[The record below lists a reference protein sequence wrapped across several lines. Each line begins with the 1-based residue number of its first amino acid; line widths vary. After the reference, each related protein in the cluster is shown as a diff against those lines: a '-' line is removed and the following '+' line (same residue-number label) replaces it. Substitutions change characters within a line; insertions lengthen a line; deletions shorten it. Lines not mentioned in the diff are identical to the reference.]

1 MQYRTA
7 VLEDSIS
14 SRFISRFCTIIA
26 TLGTREEGIQKGI
39 YMYKMWDVVRVGFCS
54 FVLLCV
60 GESNQLLRLT
70 PDDRCPRILGP
81 HPP

>member
-39 YMYKMWDVVRVGFCS
+39 YVYKMRVVVRVGFGC
-54 FVLLCV
+54 FK
-60 GESNQLLRLT
+60 
-70 PDDRCPRILGP
+70 
-81 HPP
+81 